1 MKRSKA
7 YAPQTGMISRYRI
20 KVPIQAI
27 LEMSEGQNVS
37 VWLPAGA
44 VLYKSSQPSS
54 TLVKMVGMAWGGRHY
69 SVYLK
74 DLYKKAERVST
85 A

>member
-37 VWLPAGA
+37 VWLP

-54 TLVKMVGMAWGGRHY
+54 TLVKMVGMAWGGRLY
-69 SVYLK
+69 SVYPK
-74 DLYKKAERVST
+74 DLNKKAERVSS